1 MDQRL
6 KESISALMD
15 DEANELEL
23 QRVLSNSDEEVS
35 ATWQRYHQIRQV
47 MRESGPEISSIDV
60 RSAVSV
66 SLNYDELDAMDDD
79 VDPFA
84 SSQSSSSFEKSS
96 SFDSGQSAVHAQG
109 AQVPADEANRVSSK
123 FGIRSVLAIAA
134 SGLFALVLATQY
146 QQGLDSNKGG
156 ALVADS
162 SQAEVPVE
170 SDSLKSE
177 SLKSQDEESF
187 ITVAASSHPS
197 NDRAPKI
204 IEHFSEEHAKRFN
217 EYLLRHAEHSV
228 YGSGQGVMPLARV
241 ASVNSVGI

>member
-47 MRESGPEISSIDV
+47 IRESDPEISSIDV

-84 SSQSSSSFEKSS
+84 SSQSSSSF
-96 SFDSGQSAVHAQG
+96 DSGQSAVHAQNT
-109 AQVPADEANRVSSK
+109 QMPADDAKQVSSK
-123 FGIRSVLAIAA
+123 FGIRSVLAVAA

-162 SQAEVPVE
+162 SQAEAPVE
-170 SDSLKSE
+170 NEALESQSE
-177 SLKSQDEESF
+177 ELF
-187 ITVAASSHPS
+187 TTVAVSSQPS

-228 YGSGQGVMPLARV
+228 YGSGQGIMPLARV